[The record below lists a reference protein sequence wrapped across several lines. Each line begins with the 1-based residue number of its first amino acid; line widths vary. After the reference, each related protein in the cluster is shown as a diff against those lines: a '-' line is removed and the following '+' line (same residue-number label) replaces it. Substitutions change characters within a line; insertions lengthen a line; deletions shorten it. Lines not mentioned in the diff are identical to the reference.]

1 MFQKIKNIYHYI
13 QAFIS
18 TLYFNFPSK
27 QIIVIGVTGTDGK
40 TTTVN
45 MIYHILKCAGK
56 KVSMVSSLGATIG
69 NITTDTGYHVS
80 TPTPFQI
87 QKLLKDAVNAGSDYF
102 VLEATSHGLD
112 QNRLAFVK
120 INVAVVTNITNEHLD
135 YHKTWTNYVQAKA
148 KLFINV
154 EYSVLNKDDKS
165 YEFLRKKVN
174 GNIKT
179 YAINQAADITPKNF
193 SIKLKLKGQFNMYN
207 ALAASAA
214 TICLEIPREIILNS
228 FNLFSGIKGRLQEIK
243 IGQQF
248 RAVIDFAH
256 TPNGLEQALK
266 TLNSSKFK
274 GSRLISVFGSAGE
287 RDKQKRQTMGE
298 IASKYSDLSIITS
311 EDPRTENPLQISK
324 EIALGF
330 KVNKKKE
337 GQDYFIIPDRTEAI
351 NFAIKIAKI
360 SDIVAFLGK
369 GHESSMCIGDTEYPW
384 SEEEVVKKAIK
395 ALKK

>member
-1 MFQKIKNIYHYI
+1 MFQSLKNIYHYL
-13 QAFIS
+13 QALASAI
-18 TLYFNFPSK
+18 YFNFPSNK
-27 QIIVIGVTGTDGK
+27 ITIIGVTGTDGK
-40 TTTVN
+40 TTTIN

-56 KVSMVSSLGATIG
+56 KVSMISSLGATIG
-69 NITTDTGYHVS
+69 NKTKDTGYHVS
-80 TPTPFQI
+80 TPSPFQV
-87 QKLLKDAVNAGSDYF
+87 QKLLKDAVDAGSNYF

-120 INVAVVTNITNEHLD
+120 ITIGVLTNITEEHLD
-135 YHKTWTNYVQAKA
+135 YHKTWQNYALAKA
-148 KLFINV
+148 KLFKNV

-174 GNIKT
+174 GKIKT

-193 SIKLKLKGQFNMYN
+193 SIKLKLKGQFNIYN

-214 TICLEIPREIILNS
+214 TLCLEIPREIILNS

-311 EDPRTENPLQISK
+311 EDPRTEDPLQISK
-324 EIALGF
+324 QIALGF

-351 NFAIKIAKI
+351 NFAVKIAKI

-369 GHESSMCIGDTEYPW
+369 GHESSICIGDTEYPW